1 MYDDYGYT
9 HPDYSSS
16 EYRYQYR
23 SAAEPVVPEVKKEKK
38 KGRLGGKLA
47 AAAAMG
53 LLFGAFGFA
62 GFTAAGQGAKLLG
75 IETKTTTAAS
85 TAAAPAR
92 SSYRSSAINS
102 LNDSGD
108 SSVKLTTG
116 NTIAVVTDVTA
127 VVDKVM
133 PSIVSIT
140 NESTVNYYYYRVP
153 SESRGSGI
161 IIGSNDDE
169 LLIVTNCHVVANN
182 DALTVGF
189 TDGSSA
195 KAVVKGSD
203 ADMDLAVV
211 AVNLDD
217 ISDETMEAITIAT
230 IGDSESLKVGEP
242 AIAIGNALGY
252 GQSVTTGV
260 ISALDR
266 HLDEN
271 DEGDGFIQTDAAIN
285 PGNSGGALLNI
296 NGEVV
301 GINSSKI
308 GGSAV
313 EGMGYAIPISAAKP
327 IIEQLMS
334 RTTRTLV
341 SEADRGYLG
350 ITGATVT
357 AQEAAYYGYPEGVY
371 VVNVNDGSAAAD
383 AGLQEGDC
391 IVSFDGESIT
401 SMEGLQRTLMY
412 YSEGET
418 VEMEIERPIGNSYS
432 HMVLQITLSDKSV
445 F

>member
-23 SAAEPVVPEVKKEKK
+23 SAAEPVVPEVKKEK
-38 KGRLGGKLA
+38 GRLGGKLA

-53 LLFGAFGFA
+53 PLFGAFGFA

-161 IIGSNDDE
+161 IIGSN
-169 LLIVTNCHVVANN
+169 C
-182 DALTVGF
+182 
-189 TDGSSA
+189 
-195 KAVVKGSD
+195 
-203 ADMDLAVV
+203 
-211 AVNLDD
+211 
-217 ISDETMEAITIAT
+217 
-230 IGDSESLKVGEP
+230 
-242 AIAIGNALGY
+242 
-252 GQSVTTGV
+252 
-260 ISALDR
+260 
-266 HLDEN
+266 
-271 DEGDGFIQTDAAIN
+271 
-285 PGNSGGALLNI
+285 
-296 NGEVV
+296 
-301 GINSSKI
+301 
-308 GGSAV
+308 
-313 EGMGYAIPISAAKP
+313 
-327 IIEQLMS
+327 
-334 RTTRTLV
+334 
-341 SEADRGYLG
+341 
-350 ITGATVT
+350 
-357 AQEAAYYGYPEGVY
+357 
-371 VVNVNDGSAAAD
+371 
-383 AGLQEGDC
+383 
-391 IVSFDGESIT
+391 
-401 SMEGLQRTLMY
+401 
-412 YSEGET
+412 
-418 VEMEIERPIGNSYS
+418 
-432 HMVLQITLSDKSV
+432 
-445 F
+445 